1 MERQKDKILIVDDVE
16 LNRAILCELFA
27 GDYEILEADNGK
39 TAVDLMEQYHEE
51 IAIVLMDIVMPIM
64 DGLEALEIMNGK
76 GLTEKTPIFLIT
88 AESSNDAIS
97 KGFRLGVVDVVL
109 KPFNPDNIC
118 QRVNNIIEL
127 YRYRYKLEKLVQ
139 EQMTKIEKQ
148 NEQLRNFNVAMI
160 DTLSTIVE
168 FRDCESGQH
177 VQRIRQLTKIMLKE
191 LGRQNAEYKMSDK
204 TIEDISMAA
213 ALHDIGKIAI
223 PDYILNKPGRL
234 TAEEFAIMKE
244 HTLYGCE
251 ILESIDSLK
260 QNKEQY
266 RYHYN
271 ICRWHH
277 EKWDGSGYPDGLI
290 GKEIPIYAQ
299 IVSLADCYDALTSV
313 RCYKGAFTHE
323 ESVQMIEK
331 GECGAFSPDLLQCF
345 LKIAPGLPEILQS
358 DDGLPAVVYHYQHPN
373 TEKFSGKKCY
383 SCDMDKNSRV
393 ARLLEKE
400 REKQKALFAMSGDII
415 FDYDLDEYKNIFG
428 GECVVTNAKEAIYS
442 SMPILQED
450 LQQLAELTKA
460 LTEEN
465 SGYVKDVRLINKFGE
480 EKWYRIHINSIWD
493 KENYGVMLSIVGRM
507 VSIDKMKREIGLWK
521 RQAESDALTKL
532 GNRADGS
539 WQAAWSRLRCSRRNR
554 HGCRH
559 RPQSG

>member
-1 MERQKDKILIVDDVE
+1 M
-16 LNRAILCELFA
+16 
-27 GDYEILEADNGK
+27 
-39 TAVDLMEQYHEE
+39 
-51 IAIVLMDIVMPIM
+51 
-64 DGLEALEIMNGK
+64 
-76 GLTEKTPIFLIT
+76 
-88 AESSNDAIS
+88 
-97 KGFRLGVVDVVL
+97 
-109 KPFNPDNIC
+109 
-118 QRVNNIIEL
+118 
-127 YRYRYKLEKLVQ
+127 
-139 EQMTKIEKQ
+139 
-148 NEQLRNFNVAMI
+148 
-160 DTLSTIVE
+160 
-168 FRDCESGQH
+168 
-177 VQRIRQLTKIMLKE
+177 
-191 LGRQNAEYKMSDK
+191 
-204 TIEDISMAA
+204 
-213 ALHDIGKIAI
+213 
-223 PDYILNKPGRL
+223 
-234 TAEEFAIMKE
+234 
-244 HTLYGCE
+244 
-251 ILESIDSLK
+251 
-260 QNKEQY
+260 
-266 RYHYN
+266 
-271 ICRWHH
+271 
-277 EKWDGSGYPDGLI
+277 
-290 GKEIPIYAQ
+290 
-299 IVSLADCYDALTSV
+299 SLADCYDALTSV

-393 ARLLEKE
+393 ARLLEIE

-415 FDYDLDEYKNIFG
+415 FDYDLEKDLIIFSDEYKNIFG

-532 GNRADGS
+532 GNRAYGERLL
-539 WQAAWSRLRCSRRNR
+539 QQMLCEPQKEKAAVMFLDVDNFKMVNDR
-554 HGCRH
+554 HGHLFGDEVLCRIANEISKQFRIDDIVCRIGGDEFALIVSADMDEEQRSRMAERIQTMLSAPIVIEEKVLSVGVSCGCACYPEDGDASQVRITADSRMYAEKQH
-559 RPQSG
+559 HHEDDRTEEQS